1 MTNDFFICRKCERHK
16 SPMLP
21 MCLHK
26 VIRETDRTSRSCY
39 SVPRTWSGSRSSSW
53 SGSCGLF
60 AETRLQCFESTC
72 PGVCGTLWL
81 YAIRLM
87 SISNAHTH
95 MHSRAPLSIRKGKQA
110 FTFFHGLTSFA
121 QDCWPAVGKC
131 LGCRITCANRAD
143 LLRAIKEMVYTKGQ
157 PSCYMPGMT
166 SVLLSCTSPCF
177 TSLYYML
184 SRLT

>member
-1 MTNDFFICRKCERHK
+1 MTKDFFICRKCERHK

-21 MCLHK
+21 MCLHM

-39 SVPRTWSGSRSSSW
+39 SVPRIWSGSRSSSW

-87 SISNAHTH
+87 SVSNAHTH
-95 MHSRAPLSIRKGKQA
+95 MHSRALLSIRKGKQA
-110 FTFFHGLTSFA
+110 FTFSTDVYFLCAGLLASSR
-121 QDCWPAVGKC
+121 QMPWVPHYLCEP
-131 LGCRITCANRAD
+131 CRS
-143 LLRAIKEMVYTKGQ
+143 
-157 PSCYMPGMT
+157 PSCHQRDGLHKGAAIMYHHVT
-166 SVLLSCTSPCF
+166 CLE
-177 TSLYYML
+177 
-184 SRLT
+184 